1 MVWEII
7 WLTFCVQASF
17 FPILGF
23 VDHFVRFNLT
33 VDQRVLGI
41 YVYSYQQVFT
51 VQDLMLI
58 EIKTLHANPL
68 MIRDMNID

>member
-1 MVWEII
+1 MID
-7 WLTFCVQASF
+7 FCVQSSF
-17 FPILGF
+17 FPFLGF

-41 YVYSYQQVFT
+41 YIYSYQQVFT

-58 EIKTLHANPL
+58 EIKTLHANLL
-68 MIRDMNID
+68 MFRDMNID